1 MKSQNDVFTVR
12 TNGHG
17 TVHLRDTRKATN
29 KETSIAVLSDILALA
44 VSNDGKHVAV
54 AYCSMRPSLMVIA
67 QPSNTDWAPV
77 AQVTLLKSDVTLA
90 WQEAESPD
98 PEQWYPPEY
107 LDITYK
113 YLPERPQCLQPHMKK
128 GWVLT

>member
-1 MKSQNDVFTVR
+1 MEEEIMLEWAPSRIWDLSPVLCHRAFPYGVLTVSIAREKIIFFGGLPVPDLFMKSQNDVFTVR
-12 TNGHG
+12 TNSHG

-44 VSNDGKHVAV
+44 VSNDDGKHVAV

-77 AQVTLLKSDVTLA
+77 D
-90 WQEAESPD
+90 
-98 PEQWYPPEY
+98 
-107 LDITYK
+107 
-113 YLPERPQCLQPHMKK
+113 
-128 GWVLT
+128 